1 MHLTATFL
9 LHGEQIIPM
18 LIAVFLVVLLVLAT
32 LAYWLVRL
40 ARHRLGKRSL
50 LIAPLPFVI
59 VAIGDGSGFAPRH
72 QTPAH
77 PRCYPG
83 PPLTALCAV
92 YPNMPRSH

>member
-18 LIAVFLVVLLVLAT
+18 LIAVFLVVLLVLDT

-59 VAIGDGSGFAPRH
+59 VAIGGWIWIRSQAPLRPT
-72 QTPAH
+72 QGVIRV
-77 PRCYPG
+77 PR
-83 PPLTALCAV
+83 
-92 YPNMPRSH
+92 